1 MSRGQQSRFAVGL
14 ILVLLGGFL
23 LAVQFFP
30 GLSDWID
37 ARFEWPAWMI
47 GGGAILFL
55 IGLLAGT
62 PGLSVPAAI
71 IAGIGG
77 ILYWQVVSDDF
88 ASWSYMWALI
98 PGFVGVGTLLMGLI
112 SKQERSGI
120 AGGLQLIAISLIMF
134 AVFGSLFGS
143 LSGVVQYWPVLL
155 IIYGVVILVRMVL
168 KRE

>member
-1 MSRGQQSRFAVGL
+1 
-14 ILVLLGGFL
+14 
-23 LAVQFFP
+23 
-30 GLSDWID
+30 
-37 ARFEWPAWMI
+37 MI
-47 GGGAILFL
+47 GGGAVLLI

-62 PGLSVPAAI
+62 PGLAVPASI
-71 IAGIGG
+71 LAGIGG

-98 PGFVGVGTLLMGLI
+98 PGFVGVGTLIMGLI

-120 AGGLQLIAISLIMF
+120 TGGLQLIAISLVMF

-155 IIYGVVILVRMVL
+155 IIYGVVILVRMIL
-168 KRE
+168 KRS